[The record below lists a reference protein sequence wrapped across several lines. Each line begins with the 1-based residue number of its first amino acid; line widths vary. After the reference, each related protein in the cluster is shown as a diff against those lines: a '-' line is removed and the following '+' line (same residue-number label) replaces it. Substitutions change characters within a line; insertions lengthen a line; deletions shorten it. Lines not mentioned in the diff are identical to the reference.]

1 MRWKGYDLE
10 GGKGKPMKTDFID
23 CPEVAGKTIQLLRI
37 HRDTGD
43 GSRVQIELT
52 DGTSFTCYVM
62 VRPAVEATLYKGGA
76 GAPET
81 IRDYKL

>member
-1 MRWKGYDLE
+1 
-10 GGKGKPMKTDFID
+10 MKTDFID

-43 GSRVQIELT
+43 GTRVQIELT
-52 DGTSFTCYVM
+52 DGNSFTCYVK
-62 VRPAVEATLYKGGA
+62 VRPDVEATLYRGGV

-81 IRDYKL
+81 IRDYKF